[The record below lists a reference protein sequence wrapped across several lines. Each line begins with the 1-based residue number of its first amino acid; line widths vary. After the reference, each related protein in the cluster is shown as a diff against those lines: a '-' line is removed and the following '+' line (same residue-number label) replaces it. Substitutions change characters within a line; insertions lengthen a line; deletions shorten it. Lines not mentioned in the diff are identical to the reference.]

1 MTSQNIFLKGDLV
14 FLRAPEPGDIPMIAR
29 LENHPDSRQTLFY
42 ALPTTHQQQQE
53 KTEAQIRDPSTIL
66 LTICRI
72 DNQDPIGQT
81 AFVRIDWIGRMGTFY
96 LGIADKENRS
106 KGYGSEATRIMVDY
120 AFQTLNFNR
129 LELKVAAENTAAFNV
144 YKKAGFRHEGTLR
157 QAMYH
162 EGRYCDFHVMGIL
175 RDDFENSESS
185 AGHQTSK

>member
-14 FLRAPEPGDIPMIAR
+14 FLRAPDPADIPMIAR
-29 LENHPDSRQTLFY
+29 LENHPEPRHTLFY
-42 ALPTTHQQQQE
+42 ALPSTLQQQHD
-53 KTEAQIRDPSTIL
+53 KTDAQTRDPSIIL

-72 DNQDPIGQT
+72 DNQDPVGQT
-81 AFVRIDWIGRMGTFY
+81 SFVRIDWVGRMGTFY

-106 KGYGSEATRIMVDY
+106 KGYGSEATRIMIDY
-120 AFQTLNFNR
+120 AFRTLNFNR
-129 LELKVAAENTAAFNV
+129 LELKVAAENTAAYNV

-175 RDDFENSESS
+175 REDFENPESLGNRDS
-185 AGHQTSK
+185 SR